1 MSNKKNQEVKP
12 VDAAGSSAQLGKKRR
27 MKIGVLS
34 LISTIVVIAAV
45 IAVNYFVDYIAD
57 RYVLEIDM
65 TKESEYEISD
75 ETVQLLDTLSEP
87 ITITVLCDETDYSND
102 NDLRRLPKVLQRYE
116 QLSHGNVTV
125 KYINAVNNPAIFSQY
140 DQLGDL
146 SSGDIIVESAKRYKS
161 MSPYD
166 LLEYQSSKS
175 SSSSSSGSDTK
186 YLTGLRAEQRLTSAI
201 LYVTANKVPKAAY
214 ISGHQENADHETLD
228 TLLTSANYDVTTL
241 SLMQEGKVPDDVDM
255 IIIAQPK
262 GDFNTEEIDALEEFM
277 DNGGRMIVT
286 FASNTP
292 KLTNLE
298 EYFEEWGV
306 AYEDQMVYDNER
318 CFAGTNFYLMP
329 NVNTVEGLTDNLD
342 SKSYVII
349 PGARPITTLWD
360 QDNWRGTKA
369 LMTTSN
375 NSYAKDLSSET
386 TSYEQSDGDVTG
398 PFNVGVLSYQNS
410 MHNLDSTY
418 SYALFLNAGFL
429 SDSTLDNSAFLN
441 KDYVLAALESR
452 GDLRQLEV
460 VSQKERIDAWVLE
473 LAVEDRNV
481 IEVLEEGLKAGLIQ
495 IPGAVSGA
503 PDGFTDVN
511 NVTGYLNT
519 FGVTVADRIRNQFM
533 PLFDPA
539 SEPLS
544 DEVLSINDFITQRA
558 GYSLYD
564 AQLAVAEAVKR
575 QLDRKKT
582 ALIIAECGSG
592 KTKIGS
598 TALGALHGLWAAQR
612 GRGAEKSFGIVMCPS
627 HVTRKWVREIGET
640 LPDTYAMVVHSI
652 TDLDRLYALYE
663 QGDKS
668 VYAVFSK
675 ERARDG
681 YMRYPAVRWNERRRA
696 FLCPDCDAVI
706 EMEISED
713 GAHYT
718 VPADQFFFQK
728 EHRKNHVCP
737 QCGSPLWS
745 AVNPDR
751 QIEWVKIG
759 EYGWVHR

>member
-166 LLEYQSSKS
+166 LLEYQSKNN
-175 SSSSSSGSDTK
+175 SSSSGSDTK

-277 DNGGRMIVT
+277 DNGGKMIVT

-342 SKSYVII
+342 TKSYVII
-349 PGARPITTLWD
+349 PGARPITTLWE
-360 QDNWRGTKA
+360 QDNWRGTQV
-369 LMTTSN
+369 LMSTSN

-386 TSYEQSDGDVTG
+386 TSYEQSDSDETG

-410 MHNLDSTY
+410 MHNLNSTY

-429 SDSTLDNSAFLN
+429 SDSTLDNTAFLN
-441 KDYVLAALESR
+441 KDYVLAALNFMTDDTEAVSIASK
-452 GDLRQLEV
+452 DLT
-460 VSQKERIDAWVLE
+460 STT
-473 LAVEDRNV
+473 LAVPGSAKS
-481 IEVLEEGLKAGLIQ
+481 VLFYLLILI
-495 IPGAVSGA
+495 IPGVCLVGGIAV
-503 PDGFTDVN
+503 
-511 NVTGYLNT
+511 
-519 FGVTVADRIRNQFM
+519 
-533 PLFDPA
+533 
-539 SEPLS
+539 
-544 DEVLSINDFITQRA
+544 
-558 GYSLYD
+558 
-564 AQLAVAEAVKR
+564 
-575 QLDRKKT
+575 
-582 ALIIAECGSG
+582 
-592 KTKIGS
+592 
-598 TALGALHGLWAAQR
+598 WA
-612 GRGAEKSFGIVMCPS
+612 
-627 HVTRKWVREIGET
+627 
-640 LPDTYAMVVHSI
+640 
-652 TDLDRLYALYE
+652 
-663 QGDKS
+663 
-668 VYAVFSK
+668 
-675 ERARDG
+675 
-681 YMRYPAVRWNERRRA
+681 RRR
-696 FLCPDCDAVI
+696 
-706 EMEISED
+706 
-713 GAHYT
+713 H
-718 VPADQFFFQK
+718 K
-728 EHRKNHVCP
+728 
-737 QCGSPLWS
+737 
-745 AVNPDR
+745 
-751 QIEWVKIG
+751 
-759 EYGWVHR
+759 